1 MRYEIIIQRTQ
12 PPCGGK
18 SPKVVDF
25 RNADVDDPLSY
36 VIMNEPNLLAN
47 VDIDIDESKE
57 GIVVISFTSLTAEAS
72 LEFFYRMLRLPVA
85 ASISGSHSSM
95 TVGGVTDVKTINST

>member
-1 MRYEIIIQRTQ
+1 MTSRRNQKMRYEIIIQRTQ

-57 GIVVISFTSLTAEAS
+57 GIVVISFTCGSQNVRYEF
-72 LEFFYRMLRLPVA
+72 LE
-85 ASISGSHSSM
+85 
-95 TVGGVTDVKTINST
+95 D